1 MAKINAKKKKEK
13 KIRKRSPSN
22 EQRKKLKAP
31 KDSGIKTRA
40 SAKKPPPVLVEK
52 INGKWQCPFCQK
64 QFNKIDSARQHS
76 TKKHGQILTIK
87 SNKNEVSCKKRATFD
102 EEDALKFGVQSSRLK
117 RQQLKVQ
124 VLEFLQKKT

>member
-1 MAKINAKKKKEK
+1 M
-13 KIRKRSPSN
+13 
-22 EQRKKLKAP
+22 
-31 KDSGIKTRA
+31 
-40 SAKKPPPVLVEK
+40 EK